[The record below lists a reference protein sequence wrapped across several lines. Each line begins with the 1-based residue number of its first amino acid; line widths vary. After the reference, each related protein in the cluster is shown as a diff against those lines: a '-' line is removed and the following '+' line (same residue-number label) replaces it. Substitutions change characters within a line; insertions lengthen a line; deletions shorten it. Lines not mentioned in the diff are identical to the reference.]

1 MNARI
6 NDWACRQ
13 HPSPP
18 PPPTQVASTCMA
30 ATLGRNMN
38 ARINDCGVCGGELR
52 DFSHMGEQVG
62 AEWGVEGGM

>member
-1 MNARI
+1 
-6 NDWACRQ
+6 
-13 HPSPP
+13 
-18 PPPTQVASTCMA
+18 MA